1 MPPLPLAKILDVAM
15 PSVRG
20 DARAVVDVLACK
32 NGLLPR
38 AGDVATFLGLRTRHQ
53 VARTLRRASLPP
65 LEELAAWTRL
75 FYWVLQ
81 SEQTGASLLALARQS
96 HVEPATCYRLVRRLM
111 GQPWSRVRRGGIAA
125 AILRFRTA
133 CRDTGMHELALQPYL
148 VAAARHGT
156 SAATAV
162 GGGARSG
169 QLVRTTSAVP
179 ALPAPA
185 QPAPRSVARGQDAP
199 GRPLGVLDARLG
211 IGGYPFDVAI
221 GRDGAAWLTRLHAAV
236 LERLQLQPLAS
247 TGVVRVGIAP
257 TRVVLAPAGDRAW
270 VTNQFTKDV
279 AVVDLVSRRRM
290 GALAMDGDPLGAALS
305 PDSRTLYV
313 TTNLDRLCV
322 CALTDNGGRILRS
335 APLPQACTELVI
347 HPAGNRVYVPT
358 WKAGSIL
365 ELDARSL
372 AVIHRYEVGGRPL
385 GVAVS
390 SDGMRLYCGNEHGWI
405 DLVHL
410 PTGRIVRRPFET
422 PVDEV
427 ALTPDQAM
435 VYASLRTAGRIAM
448 VDAYTLACVGTLET
462 GGLPRH
468 IAFDRLGRV
477 AIVANESGWVDL
489 VR

>member
-1 MPPLPLAKILDVAM
+1 M
-15 PSVRG
+15 PSISG
-20 DARAVVDVLACK
+20 KARAVIDVLACK

-81 SEQTGASLLALARQS
+81 SEQTGTSLLALARQS
-96 HVEPATCYRLVRRLM
+96 RVEPATCYRLVRRLM

-125 AILRFRTA
+125 AILRFRRVW
-133 CRDTGMHELALQPYL
+133 RDTGMHELALQPYL
-148 VAAARHGT
+148 VAAARRGT
-156 SAATAV
+156 SAAIAV
-162 GGGARSG
+162 GGGASG
-169 QLVRTTSAVP
+169 SDLVVRTPPAAP
-179 ALPAPA
+179 ALPA
-185 QPAPRSVARGQDAP
+185 QPAPRSVSRGQDAP
-199 GRPLGVLDARLG
+199 GRPLGELAARIG

-221 GRDGAAWLTRLHAAV
+221 GRDGVAWLTRLHAAA

-247 TGVVRVGIAP
+247 TGVIRVGIAP

-270 VTNQFTKDV
+270 VTNQFTRDV
-279 AVVDLVSRRRM
+279 AVVDLALRRRM
-290 GALAMDGDPLGAALS
+290 GTIAMEGDPLGAALS

-313 TTNLDRLCV
+313 TTNLDRICA
-322 CALTDNGGRILRS
+322 CALTDNGGRILRR
-335 APLPQACTELVI
+335 APIPQACTELVV

-372 AVIHRYEVGGRPL
+372 AVIHRYEVGGQPL
-385 GVAVS
+385 GLALS
-390 SDGMRLYCGNEHGWI
+390 SDGMRLYCGNERGWI

-410 PTGRIVRRPFET
+410 PTRKIVRRDFET

-435 VYASLRTAGRIAM
+435 VYASLRTAGRLAI
-448 VDAYTLACVGTLET
+448 VDALTLACVGTLEI